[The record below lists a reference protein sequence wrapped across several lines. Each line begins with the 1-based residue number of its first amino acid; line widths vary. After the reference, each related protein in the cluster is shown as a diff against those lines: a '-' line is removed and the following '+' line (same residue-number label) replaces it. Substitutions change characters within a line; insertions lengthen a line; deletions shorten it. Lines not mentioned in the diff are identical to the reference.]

1 MRVTMSRVNGVGY
14 KVDALGNKY
23 VPRKVIERN
32 VLDMLEDNDKYMNLD
47 FCDAEFITEE
57 ATVEELMAIYTE
69 TMTEEQFKAIAEKI
83 RGEFV

>member
-1 MRVTMSRVNGVGY
+1 MRITMGRVNGVGY

-47 FCDAEFITEE
+47 FCDAEVITEE

-69 TMTEEQFKAIAEKI
+69 TMTEEQFKAVYDRIF
-83 RGEFV
+83 G